1 MYGQRP
7 NKRQRRIKPVAR
19 LGAVDIAV
27 RYDIHNGRR
36 IGNPENRVIH
46 EGELVFSVHGASL
59 YRDNS
64 LHVLSDTDGAEGKN
78 VQFAGVAVTGFDPK
92 HDVYEQGFVIQVSG
106 LCSIF
111 NNSGKTILPG
121 QPLYAL
127 NLKRGGDQLGLRHDK
142 KHLVIG
148 TKPTDETPVAG
159 FVGTC
164 VRGGRKGTTIDVVL
178 HRSAQTG
185 DKAYV
190 GRIAN
195 GGDLNASREANTKLE
210 QEKLALQRQVDT
222 LRQQLIAA
230 RPAPG
235 ERKDNDAASSSAA
248 LGAPKARS
256 SNQKKRTK

>member
-64 LHVLSDTDGAEGKN
+64 LHVLSNHEGKSEIH
-78 VQFAGVAVTGFDPK
+78 FAGVAVTGFDPK

-127 NLKRGGDQLGLRHDK
+127 ADRPATDQLGNRHDK
-142 KHLVIG
+142 KLLKLSTIPAGNV
-148 TKPTDETPVAG
+148 G

-178 HRSAQTG
+178 HRSLADGAARTDANPEQRVK
-185 DKAYV
+185 DLEAEV
-190 GRIAN
+190 AALRGR
-195 GGDLNASREANTKLE
+195 LN
-210 QEKLALQRQVDT
+210 
-222 LRQQLIAA
+222 A
-230 RPAPG
+230 RPAG
-235 ERKDNDAASSSAA
+235 EQKNNDQVASSSAA
-248 LGAPKARS
+248 LDAPKARS
-256 SNQKKRTK
+256 SIQKKRTK

>member
-64 LHVLSDTDGAEGKN
+64 LHVLSDTDGANGQD

-127 NLKRGGDQLGLRHDK
+127 NLKRGADQLGLRHDK

-148 TKPTDETPVAG
+148 TKPPSDDETSHVG

-195 GGDLNASREANTKLE
+195 GNELAESREANAVLQAEVANLRRQLDAATAGETK
-210 QEKLALQRQVDT
+210 RDYQV
-222 LRQQLIAA
+222 
-230 RPAPG
+230 
-235 ERKDNDAASSSAA
+235 ASSSAA
-248 LGAPKARS
+248 LDAPKARS
-256 SNQKKRTK
+256 SIQKKRTK

>member
-64 LHVLSDTDGAEGKN
+64 LHVLSDTDGANGQD

-127 NLKRGGDQLGLRHDK
+127 NLKRGADQLGLRHDK

-148 TKPTDETPVAG
+148 TKPPSTDETPHVG

-195 GGDLNASREANTKLE
+195 GNELAESRDANA
-210 QEKLALQRQVDT
+210 ALQEEVAS
-222 LRQQLIAA
+222 LRQQLEAA
-230 RPAPG
+230 RAAARSAG
-235 ERKDNDAASSSAA
+235 DANVVVDAASSSAA

>member
-64 LHVLSDTDGAEGKN
+64 LHVLADTAGAEGQD

-111 NNSGKTILPG
+111 NSSGKTILPG

-127 NLKRGGDQLGLRHDK
+127 NLNRGADQLGLRHDK

-148 TKPTDETPVAG
+148 TKPTDDTSVAG

-195 GGDLNASREANTKLE
+195 DGDLNASREANN
-210 QEKLALQRQVDT
+210 ALQTEVASLRSQLDAANRQ
-222 LRQQLIAA
+222 LEAA
-230 RPAPG
+230 RVAAPG
-235 ERKDNDAASSSAA
+235 GGEQAASSSAA

>member
-46 EGELVFSVHGASL
+46 EGELVFNVHGASV

-64 LHVLSDTDGAEGKN
+64 LHVLADTDGAQGKN
-78 VQFAGVAVTGFDPK
+78 VHFAGVAVTGFDPK

-111 NNSGKTILPG
+111 NSSGQTILPG

-127 NLKRGGDQLGLRHDK
+127 RAAPASDQLGIRHDK
-142 KHLVIG
+142 KVLKLSTLPAGNV
-148 TKPTDETPVAG
+148 G

-178 HRSAQTG
+178 HRS
-185 DKAYV
+185 
-190 GRIAN
+190 
-195 GGDLNASREANTKLE
+195 
-210 QEKLALQRQVDT
+210 LADGTARTAADPESLLTCKTRS
-222 LRQQLIAA
+222 LICAIGWP
-230 RPAPG
+230 PAPPTPTW
-235 ERKDNDAASSSAA
+235 SSMPPL
-248 LGAPKARS
+248 LGRLGRPQGAVVESEEAH
-256 SNQKKRTK
+256 QIT

>member
-27 RYDIHNGRR
+27 RYDIHNGRS

-46 EGELVFSVHGASL
+46 EGELVFSVKGASV

-64 LHVLSDTDGAEGKN
+64 LHVLSNHETNSEIH
-78 VQFAGVAVTGFDPK
+78 FAGVAVTGFDPK

-111 NNSGKTILPG
+111 NNSGNTILPG

-127 NLKRGGDQLGLRHDK
+127 KADPATDQLGNRHDK
-142 KHLVIG
+142 KVLKL
-148 TKPTDETPVAG
+148 TTLPTGNVG

-178 HRSAQTG
+178 HRSLADGENRVAGLQQE
-185 DKAYV
+185 
-190 GRIAN
+190 IA
-195 GGDLNASREANTKLE
+195 
-210 QEKLALQRQVDT
+210 T
-222 LRQQLIAA
+222 LRDQLAA
-230 RPAPG
+230 RPAREG
-235 ERKDNDAASSSAA
+235 KIDEAASSSAA
-248 LGAPKARS
+248 LRAPKARS
-256 SNQKKRTK
+256 SSQKKRTK